1 MKLQNKSVLV
11 TGGIGFIGS
20 HIVDALVKRGCK
32 VTVIDDFSK
41 GSINNLQWAKENG
54 EVKIVKGSVENFDL
68 MERLLEDCSVI
79 FHEAALNLLLSN
91 QNPIK
96 DLLVNTLGL
105 LNILEVA
112 RELGTID
119 MIVYAS
125 SGSVYGE
132 PIYNPQDEEHPLNP
146 TSPYGISKLAAEK
159 YVLLWHKMFDVNT
172 VALRYYNVYGPRQD
186 YGETGGVIPIFI
198 KRVIRDEPPI
208 IEGDGTQERC
218 FTHVSDVVNA
228 NIQAAENE
236 KAGGD
241 VFNIGTEEVTTIEDL
256 AHLIIELEG
265 KDLNPEYTAPRM
277 GDVRIFRPDITKAKK
292 ILDYYPKTTLTQ
304 GLPSVIEWMKE
315 KLYEKM

>member
-1 MKLQNKSVLV
+1 MKLQNKKVIV

-20 HIVDALVKRGCK
+20 HIVDELVKRGCK

-41 GSINNLQWAKENG
+41 GSAKNLHWAKNNG
-54 EVKIVKGSVENFDL
+54 EINIVKGSVENYDL
-68 MERLLEDCSVI
+68 MERLVADCGII

-96 DLLVNTLGL
+96 DLLVNTLGM
-105 LNILEVA
+105 LNILEAA

-119 MIVYAS
+119 TIVYAS

-159 YVLLWHKMFDVNT
+159 YVLLWHKLFDVNT
-172 VALRYYNVYGPRQD
+172 IALRYYNVYGPRQD

-198 KRVIRDEPPI
+198 KRVIQNKPPI
-208 IEGDGTQERC
+208 IEGDGAQERC

-228 NIQAAENE
+228 NILAAENE
-236 KAGGD
+236 RAWGD
-241 VFNIGTEEVTTIEDL
+241 AYNIGTEEIITIKDL
-256 AHLIIELEG
+256 AHLIVELEG
-265 KDLNPEYTAPRM
+265 SDLRPEYAAPRM
-277 GDVRIFRPDITKAKK
+277 GDVKIFRPDITKAKNK
-292 ILDYYPKTTLTQ
+292 LNYYPRITLKQ
-304 GLPSVIEWMKE
+304 GLPGVIEWMKE
-315 KLYEKM
+315 EMYKKV

>member
-1 MKLQNKSVLV
+1 MNLQNKSVLV

-20 HIVDALVKRGCK
+20 HIVDELVKRGCK

-41 GSINNLQWAKENG
+41 GTINNLQWAKDNG
-54 EVKIVKGSVENFDL
+54 ELKIVKGCVENFDL
-68 MERLLEDCSVI
+68 VGRLLEDCSIV

-91 QNPIK
+91 RNPIK
-96 DLLVNTLGL
+96 DLLVNTLGM
-105 LNILEVA
+105 LNILESA

-119 MIVYAS
+119 IIVYAS

-132 PIYNPQDEEHPLNP
+132 PVYNPQDEEHPLSP

-172 VALRYYNVYGPRQD
+172 VALRYYNVYGTRQD

-198 KRVIRDEPPI
+198 KRVLQDKPPI

-228 NIQAAENE
+228 NILAAENE
-236 KAGGD
+236 KAWGD
-241 VFNIGTEEVTTIEDL
+241 VFNIGTEEIITIKDL
-256 AHLIIELEG
+256 AHLIIELEE
-265 KDLNPEYTAPRM
+265 KNLKPEYAAPRE
-277 GDVRIFRPDITKAKK
+277 GDVKIFRPDITKAKK
-292 ILDYYPKTTLTQ
+292 ILNYYPKITLKH
-304 GLPSVIEWMKE
+304 GLPGVINWMKE
-315 KLYEKM
+315 KISEEK